1 MASLVDSSAA
11 AEPTPVD
18 EPAPDAAAEAAPA
31 APAEAPASAGATSSA
46 EARLAAG
53 ITRALRPSISRFEGE
68 TAALLEAQRTLL
80 EHLGAI
86 DTTLQRIDDG
96 ATPADRRDLEN
107 ESAQKL
113 RRSRERIGL
122 IGATLARLQTRL
134 AALETKLQ
142 PLDPPPA

>member
-1 MASLVDSSAA
+1 MAALVD

-18 EPAPDAAAEAAPA
+18 EAAPEESADAAPA
-31 APAEAPASAGATSSA
+31 APAAAPAEAGAASSA
-46 EARLAAG
+46 EARLASG

>member
-1 MASLVDSSAA
+1 M
-11 AEPTPVD
+11 
-18 EPAPDAAAEAAPA
+18 
-31 APAEAPASAGATSSA
+31 
-46 EARLAAG
+46 LAAG

-86 DTTLQRIDDG
+86 DTTLRRIDDG
-96 ATPADRRDLEN
+96 AAPADRADPES
-107 ESAQKL
+107 ESALKL
-113 RRSRERIGL
+113 RRSRERIGA